1 MHKGLQKILGYP
13 KHCRKHYR
21 NRGGPGLLIGVILA
35 KTLDETGDGPLRRL
49 CARLGRLDLVFLDV
63 RFPAEEELTTIFEL
77 CPPQVPLPL
86 AFLHPFLFGRKPE
99 GIWSSYF
106 CAALGAEEILGY
118 T

>member
-1 MHKGLQKILGYP
+1 MHKGLQKTLGYP

-21 NRGGPGLLIGVILA
+21 NRGGPGLLIGVIVA

-77 CPPQVPLPL
+77 CPPQVRWWPGLPL
-86 AFLHPFLFGRKPE
+86 R
-99 GIWSSYF
+99 
-106 CAALGAEEILGY
+106 
-118 T
+118 